1 MVDVEALLEG
11 VKPPYFANSEW
22 KPGNPVY
29 YSGPYWDNQELSAA
43 VNGLL
48 NGKWLASGEK
58 VYEFEKKFSK
68 QFNKGHSLMVLSLI
82 HI

>member
-1 MVDVEALLEG
+1 MVDIESLLEG

-29 YSGPYWDNQELSAA
+29 YSGPYWDNQELGAA

-48 NGKWLASGEK
+48 NGKWLAWG
-58 VYEFEKKFSK
+58 KFYMMIPAREISH
-68 QFNKGHSLMVLSLI
+68 NPHSIETVLTTL
-82 HI
+82 